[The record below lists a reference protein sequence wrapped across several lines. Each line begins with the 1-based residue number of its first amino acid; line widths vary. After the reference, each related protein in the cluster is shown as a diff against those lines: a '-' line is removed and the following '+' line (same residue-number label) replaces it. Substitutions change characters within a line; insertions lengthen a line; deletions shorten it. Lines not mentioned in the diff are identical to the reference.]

1 MLGRKCNSLPFPN
14 RHKSDSLSVS
24 YETYAMTDCINPLSH
39 NNFRLTEFSKTN
51 ITQREEFDLSHVS
64 SGTDYSDKTTLELFE
79 D

>member
-1 MLGRKCNSLPFPN
+1 
-14 RHKSDSLSVS
+14 
-24 YETYAMTDCINPLSH
+24 MTDCINPLSH